1 MPADPVHERPAPP
14 DPFPRPSTV
23 MLVPARTTRLTATLV
38 LLLGTLAAAAEDPP
52 PGRKVTL
59 PAGPLTPAE
68 AAAAI
73 RKQAGTDL
81 DVSALDAKPVAVD
94 AKDVGAWVAVE
105 RLAEATDSR
114 AVLTG
119 GKVALR
125 PGKSKYPS
133 SVSGPFRIGVRE
145 VLARGD
151 AEAGTSH
158 YTVQLEAAWE
168 PWLLTY
174 RIDTVPKITAAED
187 DTGKALGVGAGSSRT
202 FTAGTA
208 APLTVRPEGLT
219 RAAKSVTLRG
229 SIMVTVA
236 DELLTFQ
243 FDAAGKPGAAPAQKG
258 VEVTATKFGPD
269 GNDWVAEISMRY
281 PKGSAVWES
290 HEFYWA
296 RNNVLEL
303 VPPKGNPIPA
313 TAGEF
318 GEGSVRYVFKN
329 RAKQVG
335 PGWAFRYRTPGPMRE
350 VTVPFELKGVPLP

>member
-14 DPFPRPSTV
+14 DPSLRPHTV
-23 MLVPARTTRLTATLV
+23 MLVPARAIRLTATLF
-38 LLLGTLAAAAEDPP
+38 LLTALAVAAAEDPP

-73 RKQAGTDL
+73 RKQAGTDV
-81 DVSALDAKPVAVD
+81 DVSALDSKPVAVD
-94 AKDVGAWVAVE
+94 AKDVGAWQAVE

-114 AVLTG
+114 VVLAG

-125 PGKSKYPS
+125 PGKAKSPS
-133 SVSGPFRIGVRE
+133 SVSGPFRFGVRE
-145 VLARGD
+145 VLVRGD
-151 AEAGTSH
+151 PEAGTSH
-158 YTVQLEAAWE
+158 YTVLLDAAWE
-168 PWLLTY
+168 PWLLAY
-174 RIDTVPKITAAED
+174 RIDTAPKITAATD
-187 DTGKALGVGAGSSRT
+187 DTGKALGVGAGGSRT
-202 FTAGTA
+202 FTAGNA

-219 RAAKSVTLRG
+219 RAAKSISLRG
-229 SIMVTVA
+229 SILVTVA

-258 VEVTATKFGPD
+258 VEVTATRFGPD
-269 GNDWVAEISMRY
+269 GNDWVAEVSMRY

-303 VPPKGNPIPA
+303 VPPKGDPIPA
-313 TAGEF
+313 TASEF
-318 GEGSVRYVFKN
+318 GEGSVRYAFKN
-329 RAKQVG
+329 LGKRVG
-335 PGWAFRYRTPGPMRE
+335 PGWAFQYRTPGPMRE